1 MIEEDDKQFSDD
13 LLREDDVGLVLR
25 GHLHIEHQLIEL
37 VSTCL
42 SFKQRCDWSRI
53 SYLAK
58 VDLALASGL
67 PENRKKVLEK
77 LNTLRNTFAHSL
89 SATISKKDILDLY
102 NCLSEPLREG
112 LKVTHKAIGRGDLS
126 EPSSL
131 EPRDLL
137 ILIFLNVRQAIK
149 AAVIT
154 LRDPV

>member
-1 MIEEDDKQFSDD
+1 M
-13 LLREDDVGLVLR
+13 
-25 GHLHIEHQLIEL
+25 
-37 VSTCL
+37 
-42 SFKQRCDWSRI
+42 
-53 SYLAK
+53 
-58 VDLALASGL
+58 
-67 PENRKKVLEK
+67 LEK

-149 AAVIT
+149 AAVVARR
-154 LRDPV
+154 LAERGGSDPTATAGPRRRNAPPPE